1 VGGEGCPGPG
11 RGSPN
16 PTDLVALRKEAQ
28 KLLDGIWPLP
38 LCKWLGGQWWAGAR
52 RRAGVGSEASPAAIG
67 YRAVGLRPC
76 QAMWLRIPTETASRG
91 RSFGLSFSSFHRQAT
106 SAARSKL
113 TSLKPMTVFCSA
125 CCTQTSQLSRVLF
138 QPCQPRLGLSGD
150 EQKQVSCRAPG
161 HLATWA

>member
-1 VGGEGCPGPG
+1 LSWAGTRISKSHRSRCVEKRSTEAAGW
-11 RGSPN
+11 
-16 PTDLVALRKEAQ
+16 DLAAA
-28 KLLDGIWPLP
+28 

-52 RRAGVGSEASPAAIG
+52 RRRARVGSEASPAAIG